1 MSRPVLS
8 VRADGVVCF
17 GDVQLWGWGFW
28 GALKSTALFWVALM
42 WGHTAGT
49 ISTAS
54 PGHCN
59 PPPSPGLMRE
69 VADLAA
75 MAIAPTTRRTYKTG
89 ERKFTQFC
97 VLQRWTP
104 MPATD
109 RMLSCFAAHLTQ
121 SVQPQTIHVYMAAV
135 RNMHL
140 EAEFQDP
147 TMNALPLPRVMRG
160 IKRTATDPAI
170 QRTRLPITIDLLR
183 KLLNQLSLDQR
194 RHQQDKCMLKAAMA
208 LAFFGFLRC
217 AEFTAP
223 PAGFDPATHATRQD
237 VTLDVTQGRIYIR
250 FHIKQSKT
258 DQFRQGHAVIIG
270 STTSQPC
277 PVATLLAYFTV
288 CPSDAADALFRDRS
302 GRPLIRQALTEE
314 LRQILPLTGTPNSRD
329 YAGHSFRIG
338 AATTAAIAG
347 TPDWLIMA
355 MGRWRSDSVLRYIRT
370 TDTDMAQLIQS
381 YQRYKRINKPME
393 VCKNPPRGHTT
404 HTYACTH
411 TADCLEQHSNLLC

>member
-1 MSRPVLS
+1 MEARLPDDKPTDLRELLSELSRCTQTTQRKLDHFLGKLS
-8 VRADGVVCF
+8 FASSVVVPGRTFTRRLWDINKRFSRAKPYFRITLTGIP
-17 GDVQLWGWGFW
+17 
-28 GALKSTALFWVALM
+28 A
-42 WGHTAGT
+42 AGT
-49 ISTAS
+49 IGTAS

-59 PPPSPGLMRE
+59 PPPSPGLMQE

-75 MAIAPTTRRTYKTG
+75 MAIAPTTRRTYATG

-97 VLQRWTP
+97 ALQRWTP

-109 RMLSCFAAHLTQ
+109 TMRSCFAAHLTQ
-121 SVQPQTIHVYMAAV
+121 SVQPQTMHVYMAAV

-140 EAEFQDP
+140 EAGFRDP
-147 TMNALPLPRVMRG
+147 TRNALLPPRVMRG

-194 RHQQDKCMLKAAMA
+194 RHQQDKGMLKAAMV

-237 VTLDVTQGRIYIR
+237 VTLDVTQGRTYIR

-258 DQFRQGHAVIIG
+258 DQFVRAMQIVG

-277 PVATLLAYFTV
+277 PVAALLAYFTV
-288 CPSDAADALFRDRS
+288 CPSDATDALFRYRP
-302 GRPLIRQALTEE
+302 GRPLTRQALTEE
-314 LRQILPLTGTPNSRD
+314 LRQLLPLTGTPNSRD

-338 AATTAAIAG
+338 AATTAAMAG
-347 TPDWLIMA
+347 TPDWLIRA
-355 MGRWRSDSVLRYIRT
+355 MG
-370 TDTDMAQLIQS
+370 
-381 YQRYKRINKPME
+381 
-393 VCKNPPRGHTT
+393 
-404 HTYACTH
+404 
-411 TADCLEQHSNLLC
+411 